1 MSQRAAWQSDST
13 QQCSKLPSG
22 VNNCTD
28 LVNLHL
34 LVVDTCDNL
43 VVLVNLHLLVVDTCD
58 KLVVLHSLLCQGKSL
73 WMAVFTSICEIRE
86 REQQTMHAALA
97 RCRMTS
103 RGCGTGE

>member
-28 LVNLHL
+28 
-34 LVVDTCDNL
+34 
-43 VVLVNLHLLVVDTCD
+43 LVNLHLLVVDTCD